1 MNNPDSGSAEL
12 REPHR
17 HTARGGSGGV
27 RVRHTTLER
36 SRARAPSN
44 SNNGTSALRRI
55 SPFNAMQSKRQNAT
69 TASRSQGKHQ
79 ELALTAP

>member
-1 MNNPDSGSAEL
+1 MNEILRVFFFFFCLAASPDSGSAEL

-17 HTARGGSGGV
+17 HTLRAEESGGV

-44 SNNGTSALRRI
+44 SNNGTLALRGILSANRK
-55 SPFNAMQSKRQNAT
+55 AKCYVTGMA
-69 TASRSQGKHQ
+69 
-79 ELALTAP
+79 